1 MMKFAQ
7 FISVMAHPL
16 FMPSYAFSL
25 LMYTNPYVNM
35 MISDSTKN
43 VVIIILSLFTIVLP
57 IVTAILLKQLRVI
70 DSIYMKSSEE
80 RKWPFVFTLVWY
92 YLAFQLLAK
101 LYIPQSFLLLMLG
114 AIIAIGLSLIITLR
128 WKVSI
133 HMLGFG
139 GLIGAIIGISQRFQF
154 DHSNL
159 IMVLVIFAGLIGY
172 ARLKT
177 HSHNYRQ
184 VYVGFLLG
192 VFVEWVSVL
201 YL

>member
-7 FISVMAHPL
+7 FISVLAHPL

-25 LMYTNPYVNM
+25 LMYTNPYINM

-114 AIIAIGLSLIITLR
+114 AISAIGLSLIITLR

-133 HMLGFG
+133 HMLGIG

-159 IMVLVIFAGLIGY
+159 IMVLIIFAGLIGY

>member
-7 FISVMAHPL
+7 FISVLAHPL

-25 LMYTNPYVNM
+25 LMYTNPYINM

-57 IVTAILLKQLRVI
+57 ILTAIILKQLRVI
-70 DSIYMKSSEE
+70 DSIYMKTTEE

-92 YLAFQLLAK
+92 YMAFQLLAK

-114 AIIAIGLSLIITLR
+114 AISAIGLSLIITLR

-133 HMLGFG
+133 HMLGIG
-139 GLIGAIIGISQRFQF
+139 GLIGAIIGISHRFQL

-159 IMVLVIFAGLIGY
+159 IMLLLIFAGLIGF

-192 VFVEWVSVL
+192 FLVEWISVL
-201 YL
+201 YF

>member
-7 FISVMAHPL
+7 FISILAHPL

-25 LMYTNPYVNM
+25 LMYTNPYINM

-57 IVTAILLKQLRVI
+57 TLTAIILKQLRVI
-70 DSIYMKSSEE
+70 DSIYMKTTEE
-80 RKWPFVFTLVWY
+80 RKWPFVFTLAWY
-92 YLAFQLLAK
+92 YMAFQLLAK

-114 AIIAIGLSLIITLR
+114 AISAIGLSLIITLR

-133 HMLGFG
+133 HMLGIG
-139 GLIGAIIGISQRFQF
+139 GLIGAIIGISHRFQF

-159 IMVLVIFAGLIGY
+159 IMLLLIFAGLIGF

-192 VFVEWVSVL
+192 FLVEWISVL
-201 YL
+201 YF

>member
-1 MMKFAQ
+1 MKFAQ
-7 FISVMAHPL
+7 FISVLAHPL

-25 LMYTNPYVNM
+25 LMYTNPYINM

-57 IVTAILLKQLRVI
+57 ILTAIILKQLRVI
-70 DSIYMKSSEE
+70 DSIYMKTTEE

-92 YLAFQLLAK
+92 YMAFQLLAK

-114 AIIAIGLSLIITLR
+114 AISAIGLSLIITLR

-133 HMLGFG
+133 HMLGIG
-139 GLIGAIIGISQRFQF
+139 GLIGAIIGISHRFQF

-159 IMVLVIFAGLIGY
+159 IMLLLIFAGLIGF

-192 VFVEWVSVL
+192 FLVEWISVL
-201 YL
+201 YF

>member
-7 FISVMAHPL
+7 FISVLAHPL

-25 LMYTNPYVNM
+25 LMYTNPYINM

-57 IVTAILLKQLRVI
+57 ILTAIILKQLRVI
-70 DSIYMKSSEE
+70 DSIYMKTTEE

-92 YLAFQLLAK
+92 YMAFQLLAK

-114 AIIAIGLSLIITLR
+114 AISAIGLSLIITLR
-128 WKVSI
+128 WTVSI
-133 HMLGFG
+133 HMLGIG
-139 GLIGAIIGISQRFQF
+139 GLIGAIIGISHRFQF

-159 IMVLVIFAGLIGY
+159 IMLLLIFAGLIGF

-192 VFVEWVSVL
+192 FLVEWISVL
-201 YL
+201 YF

>member
-1 MMKFAQ
+1 MMKLAQ
-7 FISVMAHPL
+7 FISVLAHPL

-25 LMYTNPYVNM
+25 LMYTNPYINM

-43 VVIIILSLFTIVLP
+43 VVIIILSLFTIILP
-57 IVTAILLKQLRVI
+57 ILTAIILKQLRVI
-70 DSIYMKSSEE
+70 DSIYMKTTEE

-92 YLAFQLLAK
+92 YMAFQLLAK

-114 AIIAIGLSLIITLR
+114 AISAIGLSLIITLR
-128 WKVSI
+128 WKISI
-133 HMLGFG
+133 HMLGVG
-139 GLIGAIIGISQRFQF
+139 GLIGAIIGISHRFQF

-159 IMVLVIFAGLIGY
+159 IMLLLIFAGLIGF

-192 VFVEWVSVL
+192 FLVEWISVL
-201 YL
+201 YF

>member
-1 MMKFAQ
+1 
-7 FISVMAHPL
+7 
-16 FMPSYAFSL
+16 
-25 LMYTNPYVNM
+25 M

-57 IVTAILLKQLRVI
+57 ILTAIILKQLRVI
-70 DSIYMKSSEE
+70 DSIYMKTTEE

-92 YLAFQLLAK
+92 YMAFQLLAK

-114 AIIAIGLSLIITLR
+114 AISAIGLSLIITLR

-133 HMLGFG
+133 HMLGIG
-139 GLIGAIIGISQRFQF
+139 GLIGAIIGMSHRFQF

-159 IMVLVIFAGLIGY
+159 IMLLLIFAGLIGF

-192 VFVEWVSVL
+192 FLVEWISVL
-201 YL
+201 YF

>member
-7 FISVMAHPL
+7 FISVLAHPL

-25 LMYTNPYVNM
+25 LMYTNPYINM

-57 IVTAILLKQLRVI
+57 ILTAIILKQLRVI
-70 DSIYMKSSEE
+70 DSIYMKTTEE

-92 YLAFQLLAK
+92 YMAFQLLAK

-114 AIIAIGLSLIITLR
+114 AISAIGLSLIITLR

-133 HMLGFG
+133 HMLGIG
-139 GLIGAIIGISQRFQF
+139 GLIGAIIGISHRFQF

-159 IMVLVIFAGLIGY
+159 IMLLLIFAGLIGF

-192 VFVEWVSVL
+192 FLVEWISVL
-201 YL
+201 YF